1 MIQEIIL
8 TKSIKNI
15 RYSDGRD
22 HSDLEINYNSYP
34 NHRCVNCNGTNITI
48 TNVKDICHECG
59 YVYH

>member
-22 HSDLEINYNSYP
+22 HSDLE
-34 NHRCVNCNGTNITI
+34 TK
-48 TNVKDICHECG
+48 VKDICHDCG